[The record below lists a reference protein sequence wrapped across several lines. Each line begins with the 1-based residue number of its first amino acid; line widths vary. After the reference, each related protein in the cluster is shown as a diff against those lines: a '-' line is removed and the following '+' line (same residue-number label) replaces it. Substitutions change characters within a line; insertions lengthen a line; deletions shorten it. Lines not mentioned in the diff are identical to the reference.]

1 MFTNTQLFREDA
13 LFFML
18 NKRYDA
24 GLPGTDEYEEYWDRQ
39 EHRLD
44 NGIIIGDVAI
54 TGEHYGYLNF
64 AQIRLTT
71 DPDFKDTGELV
82 TRRKGTKK
90 RQFPDF
96 FDGDFTYFWAKDIAA
111 NGIEP
116 AFYKKYVE
124 SHMLCRIP
132 EKYIATV
139 ANGGGGYHFMV
150 GKKRRAGY
158 SYKNGW
164 IAANRYN
171 RKPDALTLLCA
182 YDKKYLFPKGT
193 MQMASDY
200 IDFLNKNTVW
210 GKRKLID
217 KQDHVKAG
225 YINMDADGLEYEA
238 GYLSEII
245 ALSFG
250 NNPGAARGKDADLI
264 LVEECG
270 AAPNLLD
277 FEAATKPTVEDG
289 IYVTGQMIYFGTG
302 GGENQYWEGFEEMF
316 YHPETYNMLPVYND
330 WDEGASGL
338 QCSFF
343 VPENWNMQGAIDL
356 NGNSLFEK
364 AKEITEGRRE
374 SIRKSSKDGVALIK
388 HMMERPNCPAEA
400 FSISG
405 SNMFPVADLQQQL
418 NYVKVNELHKTMAT
432 VGELINKETG
442 VDFVINENLNPI
454 WEFPHNN
461 VKDLTGSLIV
471 YEKPI
476 KRDGRVPQN
485 LYRICNDPYA
495 HDESSSRESLGS
507 TYVIMNPN
515 NLVPPG
521 DRIVA
526 VYTGRPKTQ
535 DDYNKILFQLAEYY
549 GCQIGFE
556 NDRGDVIGYAKR
568 FKKLHLLAPEF
579 ELAFDANIP
588 KSSVRRYY
596 GMHIGSGKNNTRI
609 NQGNIYIRDWLIQP
623 RGTSED
629 GIKLLNL
636 NLIYD
641 IGLLQELI
649 KYKDG
654 GNFDRVSALRIGMYY
669 EREMQYKNITVK
681 TTTQKKTGLFSKPL
695 FSNAA

>member
-1 MFTNTQLFREDA
+1 MFVNVEEFRRDA
-13 LFFML
+13 IYFMQH
-18 NKRYDA
+18 KRYDA
-24 GLPGTDEYEEYWDRQ
+24 GLPGTDEYEDYWDRQ
-39 EHRLD
+39 EYRLD
-44 NGIIIGDVAI
+44 NGMIVGDAAV

-64 AQIRLTT
+64 AQIRLTD
-71 DPDFKDTGELV
+71 DPDFKNSGELV
-82 TRRKGTKK
+82 TRKRGTKK

-96 FDGDFTYFWAKDIAA
+96 FDGDFTYFWAKEIAR
-111 NGIEP
+111 NGIDIP
-116 AFYKKYVE
+116 FYKQYVE
-124 SHMLCRIP
+124 PHMLCRIP
-132 EKYIATV
+132 EKYLT
-139 ANGGGGYHFMV
+139 GGGYHFMV

-171 RKPDALTLLCA
+171 RVPDALTLLCA

-200 IDFLNKNTVW
+200 IDFLNKNTIW

-225 YINMDADGLEYEA
+225 FISMDADGLEYEE

-302 GGENQYWEGFEEMF
+302 GGENQYWEGFEKMF
-316 YHPETYNMLPVYND
+316 YDPDTYGILPVYND
-330 WDEGASGL
+330 WDEGAKGL
-338 QCSFF
+338 MCSFF
-343 VPENWNMQGAIDL
+343 VPETWNMKGATDL
-356 NGNSLFEK
+356 NGNSLFAVAQEV
-364 AKEITEGRRE
+364 TEQRRE
-374 SIRKSSKDGVALIK
+374 DIKKSSKDSVALVK
-388 HMMERPNCPAEA
+388 HMMERPLNPAEA

-405 SNMFPVADLQQQL
+405 SNHFPIADLQQHL
-418 NYVKVNELHKTMAT
+418 NYVKVNKLHESMAT
-432 VGELINKETG
+432 IGQLVETSRG
-442 VDFVINENLNPI
+442 LEFVINEDLHPI
-454 WEFPHNN
+454 WEYPHDN
-461 VKDLTGSLIV
+461 VKDLTGSLVV
-471 YEKPI
+471 YERPVKI
-476 KRDGRVPQN
+476 EGRVPSN

-495 HDESSSRESLGS
+495 HDQSTNRESLGS
-507 TYVIMNPN
+507 MYVIMNPN
-515 NLVPPG
+515 NIRPPG

-526 VYTGRPKTQ
+526 CYNARPQTL
-535 DDYNKILFQLAEYY
+535 DDYNRILFMTAEYY

-588 KSSVRRYY
+588 KSGVRRYY
-596 GMHIGSGKNNTRI
+596 GMHIGSGQNNVRI
-609 NQGNIYIRDWLIQP
+609 GNGNLYIRDWLIKP
-623 RGTSED
+623 RGKADD
-629 GIKLLNL
+629 GVSLLNL
-636 NLIYD
+636 HLIYD

-669 EREMQYKNITVK
+669 EKEMSYKNIVAK
-681 TTTQKKTGLFSKPL
+681 TNTTKKSSLFDKPL
-695 FSNAA
+695 FASA

>member
-1 MFTNTQLFREDA
+1 MFANTEVFRQEA
-13 LFFML
+13 KFFL
-18 NKRYDA
+18 EKGRYDA
-24 GLPGTDEYEEYWDRQ
+24 GLPGTDEYELYWDRQ
-39 EHRLD
+39 EKYLD
-44 NGIIIGDVAI
+44 YGIIVGDVAL

-64 AQIRLTT
+64 AQIRLTS
-71 DPDFKDTGELV
+71 DPDFKDDGELV
-82 TRRKGTKK
+82 TRRRGVKK
-90 RQFPDF
+90 RSFPDF
-96 FDGDFTYFWAKDIAA
+96 FDGDFTYFWAKEIAR

-116 AFYKKYVE
+116 AFYEKYVKP
-124 SHMLCRIP
+124 HMLCRIP
-132 EKYIATV
+132 DKYIKSAKD
-139 ANGGGGYHFMV
+139 GGGGWHFMV
-150 GKKRRAGY
+150 AKKRRAGY

-171 RKPDALTLLCA
+171 RVPDALTLLCA
-182 YDKKYLFPKGT
+182 ADKKYLFPKGT

-200 IDFLNKNTVW
+200 IDFINKHTIW

-217 KQDHVKAG
+217 KQDHVKSG
-225 YINMDADGLEYEA
+225 FINMDADGLEYEE

-264 LVEECG
+264 LVEEAG

-302 GGENQYWEGFEEMF
+302 GGESQYWEGFEEMF
-316 YHPETYNMLPVYND
+316 YHPETYNILPVYND
-330 WDEGASGL
+330 WDEGASGFL
-338 QCSFF
+338 CSFF
-343 VPENWNMQGAIDL
+343 VPESWNMKGAIDIH
-356 NGNSLFEK
+356 GNSLFEK
-364 AKEITEGRRE
+364 AKEITESRRE
-374 SIRKSSKDGVALIK
+374 AIKLSSKDGVALVK
-388 HMMERPNCPAEA
+388 HMMERPNSPMEA
-400 FSISG
+400 FSVSG
-405 SNMFPVADLQQQL
+405 SNMFPIADLQAQL
-418 NYVKVNELHKTMAT
+418 NYVKINNLHQTMGT
-432 VGELINKETG
+432 VGKLVNKESG
-442 VDFVINENLNPI
+442 YEFVIDEDITPI

-461 VKDLTGSLIV
+461 IKDLTGGLIQ

-476 KRDGRVPQN
+476 KRDGRIPQN

-507 TYVIMNPN
+507 LYVMMNPN

-526 VYTGRPKTQ
+526 CYHGRPKTQ
-535 DDYNKILFQLAEYY
+535 DDYNEVLFRLAEYY

-579 ELAFDANIP
+579 ELAFNANIP
-588 KSSVRRYY
+588 KSGVRRYY

-609 NQGNIYIRDWLIQP
+609 NQGNIYIRDWLIKP

-654 GNFDRVSALRIGMYY
+654 GNFDRVSALRIGVYY
-669 EREMQYKNITVK
+669 EQEMLYKGITAKRE
-681 TTTQKKTGLFSKPL
+681 TTKKTGLFSKPL
-695 FSNAA
+695 FANAA